1 MVNFSELI
9 SFIRKEINHNIK
21 KLPIPD
27 TPTYLY
33 DPIKYALGAGG
44 KRLRPILCHLV
55 GRAYRI
61 DPDSI
66 MNISMAV
73 ELLHNFTLIH
83 DDIMDKD
90 TLRHGKKTI
99 HHKWDTST
107 AILAGDGIYTIAQLV
122 LNSIDCNYK
131 ELIKFFNEVTL
142 DICEGQALDKE
153 FENVDNITDDLY
165 LEMIKKKTG
174 SLIAASAV
182 LPSIYANE
190 KSEKIE
196 LFRTFGECLGKGFQ
210 IHDDLLEIISD
221 SIIMGKSLDSDLF
234 EGKQTIMVIKA
245 KQKFKEDWNNII
257 SNSKKSDLRKNVYSF
272 FDDKNII
279 YETRKIA
286 ESYFR
291 KSRNILKKLNHINT
305 EELFMFVDLVENRS
319 F

>member
-9 SFIRKEINHNIK
+9 LFIRKEINQSIK
-21 KLPIPD
+21 RLPIPNN
-27 TPTYLY
+27 PSYLY
-33 DPIKYALGAGG
+33 DPIKYALRTGG

-55 GRAYRI
+55 GRAYRT

-66 MNISMAV
+66 MNISMAI

-90 TLRHGKKTI
+90 TIRHGKKTI

-122 LNSIDCNYK
+122 LNSIDLNYK
-131 ELIKFFNEVTL
+131 ELIKYFNEVTL

-153 FENVDNITDDLY
+153 FEDLDNITDDLY
-165 LEMIKKKTG
+165 LEMVKKKTG
-174 SLIAASAV
+174 SLITASAV

-190 KSEKIE
+190 KTEKLE
-196 LFRTFGECLGKGFQ
+196 LFRMFGECLGKGFQ

-221 SIIMGKSLDSDLF
+221 SATMGKSLESDLF

-245 KQKFKEDWNNII
+245 KQKYKKDWTNII
-257 SNSKKSDLRKNVYSF
+257 LNSKTSDLRKNVHSF
-272 FDDKNII
+272 F
-279 YETRKIA
+279 
-286 ESYFR
+286 
-291 KSRNILKKLNHINT
+291 
-305 EELFMFVDLVENRS
+305 
-319 F
+319 

>member
-1 MVNFSELI
+1 MINFSELI
-9 SFIRKEINHNIK
+9 SFIRKEINHSIK
-21 KLPIPD
+21 NLPIPD
-27 TPTYLY
+27 TPSYLY
-33 DPIKYALGAGG
+33 NPIKYALASGG

-55 GRAYRI
+55 GRAYRT

-66 MNISMAV
+66 MNISMAI

-90 TLRHGKKTI
+90 TIRHGKKTI

-122 LNSIDCNYK
+122 LNNIDYNYK

-153 FENVDNITDDLY
+153 FEDLDNITNDLY
-165 LEMIKKKTG
+165 LEMVKKKTG

-190 KSEKIE
+190 RSEKIE
-196 LFRTFGECLGKGFQ
+196 LLRTFGECLGKGFQ
-210 IHDDLLEIISD
+210 IHDDLLEIVSD
-221 SIIMGKSLDSDLF
+221 SIIMGKSLESDLF

-245 KQKFKEDWNNII
+245 KQKFKEDWNNMIL
-257 SNSKKSDLRKNVYSF
+257 NSKTSDLRKNVYAF
-272 FDDKNII
+272 LEKNNII

-286 ESYFR
+286 ESYFI
-291 KSRNILKKLNHINT
+291 KSRDILKKLNHINT